1 MRFLRTILLLCGI
14 LMSIW
19 AWGQQRNSAYQQYI
33 DKYTDAAVE
42 QMRRHKIPAS
52 ITLAQALLESAAG
65 KSHLAV
71 HANNHFGIK
80 VGIGWTGPYIRRD
93 DDRKAERF
101 RKYKNVAE
109 SYEDHSL
116 FLQQP
121 RYKRLFDLNPL
132 DYKGWAR
139 GLKACGYAT
148 SPTYA
153 NCLITIIE
161 TYDLNDLDEDRF
173 GLKNKKRYVTPV
185 TVASVKHPVMVV
197 NGKKCIVVRV
207 GDTWESMAKEVRMSK
222 RRLLK
227 LNEVGGDYTPAVGMN
242 IFLEKKAK
250 KADAQYKGRWHKIQ
264 QGESMYTIS
273 QFYGI
278 RIANL
283 YKMNFKDDTY
293 MPVAGDLLKVR

>member
-1 MRFLRTILLLCGI
+1 MRYLRTVLLMCGI
-14 LMSIW
+14 FVSSL
-19 AWGQQRNSAYQQYI
+19 ALGQKNSAYQQYI
-33 DKYTDAAVE
+33 DKYKDAAVE
-42 QMRRHKIPAS
+42 QMHRYHVPAS

-65 KSHLAV
+65 NSYLATR
-71 HANNHFGIK
+71 ANNHFGIK
-80 VGIGWTGPYIRRD
+80 VGVGWTGPYIRRD
-93 DDRKAERF
+93 DDQKAERF

-121 RYKRLFDLNPL
+121 RYKRLFDLNPQ

-153 NCLITIIE
+153 NRLITIIE
-161 TYDLNDLDEDRF
+161 TYDLDDLDEDRF
-173 GLKNKKRYVTPV
+173 GLKKKKRYTEPV
-185 TVASVKHPVMVV
+185 VVAAVKHLVTVV
-197 NGKKCIVVRV
+197 NGKQCIVVRQ
-207 GDTWESMAKEVRMSK
+207 GDTWESMAKEVKMSK
-222 RRLLK
+222 KKLLK
-227 LNEVGGDYTPAVGMN
+227 LNEVDESFTPLVGMN
-242 IFLEKKAK
+242 VFLEKKAK
-250 KADAQYKGRWHKIQ
+250 KADSQYKGHWHKIQ